1 MDITATHNQTTAHT
15 GKITDHLNLR
25 DDHSE
30 RLTSAE
36 LANLWA
42 DFMSSK
48 LKECVVRY
56 FLEKVEDEEV
66 RSVLEYALHI
76 AKQHVQTISGIYS
89 RENHPLPQGFTDEDV
104 RVNAP
109 RLFSDA
115 FILSYME
122 FMAEMRIS
130 GYSTALP
137 MTARADIRE
146 YFTGCM
152 ASATELYNRTASVLL
167 ARGLYLRAPQI
178 PIPERF
184 DFVKRQ
190 NFLAGFLGDRRPLT
204 SIEISHIFSGTKT
217 GFLRKALLTGYAQ
230 TAKSQPVRDYMIRGR
245 AIASKSVKILSS
257 LLTENGLPMPAA
269 WDSGV
274 LQSTVA
280 PFSEKLMVHNIGVFN
295 AVEFKNYGKAISVT
309 LRRDLTASFTRLMA
323 ELGKHTTDGINLL
336 IDAGWLEEQPQS
348 KGTESL
354 KKKMH

>member
-1 MDITATHNQTTAHT
+1 
-15 GKITDHLNLR
+15 
-25 DDHSE
+25 
-30 RLTSAE
+30 
-36 LANLWA
+36 
-42 DFMSSK
+42 
-48 LKECVVRY
+48 
-56 FLEKVEDEEV
+56 
-66 RSVLEYALHI
+66 
-76 AKQHVQTISGIYS
+76 
-89 RENHPLPQGFTDEDV
+89 
-104 RVNAP
+104 
-109 RLFSDA
+109 
-115 FILSYME
+115 
-122 FMAEMRIS
+122 
-130 GYSTALP
+130 
-137 MTARADIRE
+137 
-146 YFTGCM
+146 
-152 ASATELYNRTASVLL
+152 
-167 ARGLYLRAPQI
+167 
-178 PIPERF
+178 
-184 DFVKRQ
+184 VKRQ